1 MQYEGGPISKKR
13 SDLQKQILGQVRTA
27 VPRERVG
34 TATITQSRNI
44 SINQTSELGWSK
56 VRMFVGWLHT
66 SQWLRKKILVYNIF
80 SLVFYCL
87 AEDACAIGRGTYIT
101 KKIKSK
107 SSCLG
112 R

>member
-1 MQYEGGPISKKR
+1 MQKEREPISKKIR
-13 SDLQKQILGQVRTA
+13 PPKANTWAGEDGRAKG
-27 VPRERVG
+27 EVG

-80 SLVFYCL
+80 SLVFFCL
-87 AEDACAIGRGTYIT
+87 AEDACGIGRGTNIT
-101 KKIKSK
+101 NKIKSK
-107 SSCLG
+107 SSCFG